1 MFDLGA
7 EAKTFEF
14 TTSQEIVIGTDFE
27 LVFSFGATYNEA
39 GAHPVL
45 IEFSDVEIFQ
55 NSLK

>member
-45 IEFSDVEIFQ
+45 IEFSDVEIFK
-55 NSLK
+55 LT